1 MQIDMHYYG
10 TYVLARAAG
19 LDREF
24 ATRVAT
30 AAQLVD
36 DYDKNMSEPLDDG
49 SMLLV
54 HPSAHGVTDFKNL
67 DTNDQRLVWV
77 PFHFLPGG
85 IGDTFFAQLDCRA
98 DSLVAGEMLDNT
110 LKYAEKGFF
119 PELVGVAAHV
129 YADTWSHAGFS
140 GIRNERNRIS
150 MDSIQFDAE
159 LSHSARKRI
168 EDKLEQAQ
176 ANFKANAAD
185 ITGLGHA
192 GVAECPDRPFL
203 KWSYEWEDQ
212 QEREQL
218 VARNNPALFLSACEG
233 LFGYFQRVAAVSGQG
248 KALPFASIQ
257 EAIAEI
263 LAHDGDK
270 DSRAEQ
276 WIAAVGRGKPFLA
289 QGEDLPHYMGGVLVS
304 RFSDVQDAS
313 AMQQHPLFPFLLAV
327 EAHRTYVLRD
337 LLPSHGLLVA

>member
-36 DYDKNMSEPLDDG
+36 DYDKNMSEPLADG

-54 HPSAHGVTDFKNL
+54 HPSAHGMFSPKNH
-67 DTNDQRLVWV
+67 DDVDQRFVWV

-85 IGDTFFAQLDCRA
+85 IGDSLFAQLDCRE
-98 DSLVAGEMLDNT
+98 DSLVAGKMLDNT
-110 LKYAEKGFF
+110 LTYADRNFF
-119 PELVGVAAHV
+119 AELVGVAAHV

-150 MDSIQFDAE
+150 AESIKFDPD
-159 LSHSARKRI
+159 LSHSARQRI
-168 EDKLEQAQ
+168 EDKLEQART
-176 ANFKANAAD
+176 NFEANAAD

-203 KWSYEWEDQ
+203 KWSYEWEDP
-212 QEREQL
+212 QEREQR
-218 VARNNPALFLSACEG
+218 VVRDNPALFLNACEG
-233 LFGYFQRVAAVSGQG
+233 LFTYFQRVAAVLRQG
-248 KALPFASIQ
+248 GAQPFASIQ
-257 EAIAEI
+257 GAIAGI

-276 WIAAVGRGKPFLA
+276 WIAAAGLGTPFLA
-289 QGEDLPHYMGGVLVS
+289 QGEDLPDYMGGALVS
-304 RFSDVQDAS
+304 GFSEVQDTS
-313 AMQQHPLFPFLLAV
+313 AMQQHPLFHFLLAV